1 MWPTKTNTVSAMEL
15 ERAEDT
21 KRTRTALAMI
31 LANQVAEGRAADA
44 LILEEYRTADREHR
58 EAIGRL
64 GGDLYADSTTFPRG
78 A

>member
-1 MWPTKTNTVSAMEL
+1 MWPTQTHPVSAMEL

-21 KRTRTALAMI
+21 ERTLTALARI
-31 LANQVAEGRAADA
+31 LANQVAEGRAPDA

-58 EAIGRL
+58 EATGRL
-64 GGDLYADSTTFPRG
+64 GGDLYADNTTFPRG